1 MVRTCPCHGHGRGST
16 PRRIVLI
23 STHFVDGIKNPNYNI
38 DMNIFVT
45 DPCPIQSARNLP
57 DKHIVKMPLETCQM
71 LAIIYS
77 DWYYGVGKLY
87 KKDGTPYATK
97 RGAFRNHPC
106 TQWAAANQ
114 YNLAWL
120 ILHGVAL
127 CDEYYQRYGK
137 VHTCYDVICQ
147 AQHIYHDCFDD
158 DLNDAA
164 KRVDSFTRAM
174 PEYIKYNDR
183 ITTIEAY
190 KYYLNTKPWL
200 AHNYLRIPSRKP
212 SFIITPMTT
221 TPNKSDLPVYDF
233 STTPEERAQE
243 QANIDKAIEDAQ
255 AAMQVAQLEA
265 SLKKDAPAV
274 AKIKAKRLVPAK
286 KTPAKAKGSKSG
298 RVVGISADENKM
310 LQSLLQTVQN
320 DSNYATISSSE
331 SFKKLQA
338 RYNKN

>member
-1 MVRTCPCHGHGRGST
+1 
-16 PRRIVLI
+16 
-23 STHFVDGIKNPNYNI
+23 
-38 DMNIFVT
+38 MNIFVT
-45 DPCPIQSARNLP
+45 DHCPIQSARNLP

-87 KKDGTPYATK
+87 KQDGTPYATK

-127 CDEYYQRYGK
+127 CDEYHQRYLPK
-137 VHTCYDVICQ
+137 VHTCYDVLCQ
-147 AQHIYHDCFDD
+147 AQYIYHDCFDE
-158 DLNDAA
+158 LLTDAA
-164 KRVDSFTRAM
+164 AKVTDFTRAM
-174 PEYIKYNDR
+174 PEDIKFD
-183 ITTIEAY
+183 TTIDTITAY
-190 KYYLNTKPWL
+190 KRYLNTKPWL
-200 AHNYLRIPSRKP
+200 ATNYLRIPTRKP

-233 STTPEERAQE
+233 STTPEQRAQE
-243 QANIDKAIEDAQ
+243 QANIDKAIADAK
-255 AAMQVAQLEA
+255 ASMQVQQLEA

-274 AKIKAKRLVPAK
+274 AKIKAKKLVPAK

-310 LQSLLQTVQN
+310 LKSLLQTVQE
-320 DSNYATISSSE
+320 DSNYSIISSSE

-338 RYNKN
+338 RYNNN